1 MSLPRRPPLKKS
13 FMLTYGSG
21 QIIEIM
27 MIGVVGTFLLFYLT
41 AVCGLRPDVAGL
53 VLFISLAVDA
63 VIDPL
68 IGASTDGWR
77 SRWGRRHPFM
87 LAGLFLLP
95 LAILGVFALPT
106 GLPASWVF
114 GYVLALNILMR
125 VSHSIF
131 ILPYAALLP
140 EFSSRYT
147 ERARMMTYRLIL
159 SVLSWAAMLWF
170 AFEFIFAEEDSLS
183 QGSSYVWFALLTA
196 GVVLASGLLSTFGT
210 LSAAKA
216 LPRRNET
223 HPPLSRFFH
232 EVTQLFQ
239 NASFISIFFG
249 ALIFM
254 TASGFLTSMNIH
266 AFQYFWALTPEQM
279 QLPTIAQPVGMLI
292 SVPLAIWMI
301 KSFEKRTIILIAIF
315 AFAATFSVL
324 PLLKSLGG
332 LTQDSL
338 ATLSLVI
345 AGGVVFGAGSGLSFV
360 ATGSMVADATD
371 EHDFLFRI
379 RREGLFF
386 AALIFGSKTALGL
399 GGMLA
404 GFGLQLIG
412 FPNDPTG
419 SPELSPQIIEKLG
432 LLWGPG
438 FALCVLMSAPF
449 FFAYKLDRKSHAEII
464 RRIRGRIAR
473 SGEQR
478 RDSPRIN

>member
-1 MSLPRRPPLKKS
+1 MSVPRNSPLKKS

-27 MIGVVGTFLLFYLT
+27 MLGVVGTFLLFYLT

-63 VIDPL
+63 IVDPL

-87 LAGLFLLP
+87 VVGLILLP
-95 LAILGVFALPT
+95 LAILGVFVLPT
-106 GLPASWVF
+106 GLPASWIF

-125 VSHSIF
+125 ISHSIF
-131 ILPYAALLP
+131 MLPYAALLA

-147 ERARMMTYRLIL
+147 ERAQMMTYRLVL
-159 SVLSWAAMLWF
+159 AVLSWAAILWL
-170 AFEFIFAEEDSLS
+170 AFRFIFGGEDSLS
-183 QGSSYVWFALLTA
+183 QSASYVRFALLIA
-196 GVVLASGLLSTFGT
+196 SVILVSGLFSTFGT
-210 LSAAKA
+210 LSVAKA
-216 LPRRNET
+216 LPRPSEA
-223 HPPLSRFFH
+223 HPPLSRFSR
-232 EVTQLFQ
+232 EVKQLFR
-239 NASFISIFFG
+239 NPSFVSIFFG

-266 AFQYFWALTPEQM
+266 AFRYFWALTPEQM
-279 QLPTIAQPVGMLI
+279 QLPTVAQPVGMLI
-292 SVPLAIWMI
+292 SVPVSIWLI

-315 AFAATFSVL
+315 AFAATFSLL
-324 PLLKSLGG
+324 PLVKSLGG
-332 LTQDSL
+332 LPSNSL
-338 ATLSLVI
+338 LNVSLVV
-345 AGGVVFGAGSGLSFV
+345 AGGVVFGAGSGLSFI

-371 EHDFLFRI
+371 EHDLLFRI

-386 AALIFGSKTALGL
+386 ASLILGSKTALGL

-412 FPNDPTG
+412 FPSDPVG
-419 SPELSPQIIEKLG
+419 PVEVSPKIIEKLG

-438 FALCVLMSAPF
+438 FALCVLLSAPF
-449 FFAYKLDRKSHAEII
+449 FFAYKLDRKSHREII
-464 RRIRGRIAR
+464 RRINSSVVH
-473 SGEQR
+473 SGEQSR
-478 RDSPRIN
+478 QSPRIN